1 MATPRSV
8 LADLPFL
15 IAKPTPGIRRFNDQ
29 TLRAVGAKPLAPGMA
44 TVLHAVDELGEGTV
58 SRLVEATHLPNGTLT
73 GLLDT
78 LEQNKYIR
86 RVPNPADG
94 RSWIVKLTP
103 LGRRL
108 CEKLRVR
115 HRLVLEVF
123 GEALS
128 PSESSELARLL
139 ETLSTRLQAYRTEN
153 RRRTPAKPRAP
164 RPL

>member
-15 IAKPTPGIRRFNDQ
+15 LAKATLGFRRFNDQ
-29 TLRAVGAKPLAPGMA
+29 TLRAVGVKPMAPGMA
-44 TVLHAVDELGEGTV
+44 TVLHAVEELGEGTV

-78 LEQNKYIR
+78 LEQNKHIR

-94 RSWIVKLTP
+94 RSWIVGLTP
-103 LGRRL
+103 QGRRL

-115 HRLVLEVF
+115 HRLVLGVF

-128 PSESSELARLL
+128 QSESTEFARLL
-139 ETLSTRLQAYRTEN
+139 AKLSARLHASTTKNQ
-153 RRRTPAKPRAP
+153 RRTPAKPRVP
-164 RPL
+164 RPI